1 MTDTTPAFA
10 DNKLNLAKKAD
21 DKLNL
26 AENLKLV
33 LERVENIS
41 GKEENAGSPF
51 PKMFSESLFLKG
63 H

>member
-10 DNKLNLAKKAD
+10 DNKLNLAEKAD

-26 AENLKLV
+26 AEKFV
-33 LERVENIS
+33 LERVENIL
-41 GKEENAGSPF
+41 GKGENSGSPF
-51 PKMFSESLFLKG
+51 PKMFSVSLFLKG